1 MSFITTDTS
10 SEYGAHK
17 YFGDGGR
24 VDYKFRPASEPPDS
38 VNPMTSLTHLVKG
51 SETGGA
57 YGLFRCDFGKGKGGT
72 GNHFH
77 RTFQEDILVLSGSMA
92 LYDGERWRDAGP
104 QDFLHIPPGG
114 LHAFENRSGEPASM
128 LMIFSPGGPRERYF
142 EELGQIGDLDEQA
155 RKAFLLSHDNWFVDE
170 GPNM

>member
-1 MSFITTDTS
+1 MSFVS
-10 SEYGAHK
+10 AEYGPER
-17 YFGDGGR
+17 YFGRDGR
-24 VDYKFRPASEPPDS
+24 IDFKFKPASDPPHS
-38 VNPMTSLTHLVKG
+38 VNPQTALTHLVTG

-57 YGLFRCDFGKGKGGT
+57 YGLFRCDFGSGPGGT

-104 QDFLHIPPGG
+104 GDFLHIPPGG
-114 LHAFENRSGEPASM
+114 LHAFKNQSGEPASM

-142 EELGQIGDLDEQA
+142 AELGQIADLDDQQRRE
-155 RKAFLLSHDNWFVDE
+155 FLLSHDNWFVDE